1 MKQNDPRRTD
11 ALEPLIHA
19 LRDEL
24 QHYGE
29 MLALLDQQQSSA
41 IDRHADQMLQ
51 STGAIQSH
59 SSVLQAA
66 RKHREKCQRALA
78 CSLGVLESSTFV
90 ELFPQLPDS
99 HRPLVQSL
107 VEENNSLLTIVQ
119 QRARQNHLLLSRSV
133 EVMQQFLGV
142 LMPACGAP
150 VYDERGER
158 QTALPSTPLYEA
170 MG

>member
-1 MKQNDPRRTD
+1 
-11 ALEPLIHA
+11 
-19 LRDEL
+19 
-24 QHYGE
+24 
-29 MLALLDQQQSSA
+29 
-41 IDRHADQMLQ
+41 
-51 STGAIQSH
+51 
-59 SSVLQAA
+59 
-66 RKHREKCQRALA
+66 
-78 CSLGVLESSTFV
+78 
-90 ELFPQLPDS
+90 LFPQLPDS

-158 QTALPSTPLYEA
+158 QAALPTTSLYEA
-170 MG
+170 VG